1 MKASHLTVISQL
13 KYPQIWLLAIG
24 TAYITIHLTLT
35 WKADNSSLLGM
46 SFLFWAAISSLIWEK
61 RHSLNL
67 ESDIFSSFFGLSLIA
82 LLLIKTI
89 SRTSLGGFLYI
100 SPAIFALGL
109 ALLASGFK
117 GLKQY
122 RGELL
127 ILFFI
132 SVPKVLPS
140 SVTDISLLTA
150 QFAALILWYT
160 GFEVARNGIQINL
173 PTGSVEVY
181 SGCSGVELIFQMLGL
196 ALLFLLIFPQ
206 TWKRKIFVPLIAG
219 TLGFIVNAARV
230 ALLAILVAQ
239 GQQEAFVYWHF
250 GDGSLVFSLIAVL
263 LFGLLCWFLLGRT
276 ELRNKDATESS
287 K

>member
-1 MKASHLTVISQL
+1 MKVSHLTVSQL
-13 KYPQIWLLAIG
+13 KYPHFWLLAIG
-24 TAYITIHLTLT
+24 ASFIAIHLTLT
-35 WKADNSSLLGM
+35 WKVDNPGLLAI

-61 RHSLNL
+61 RRSLNL

-89 SRTSLGGFLYI
+89 SLTSLSSFLLYI

-127 ILFFI
+127 VLSSI
-132 SVPKVLPS
+132 SLPKVLPFS
-140 SVTDISLLTA
+140 LINISLWTA
-150 QFAALILWYT
+150 KCASLILWYT
-160 GFEVARNGIQINL
+160 GFEVARNGVIIRL
-173 PTGSVEVY
+173 PTGTVEVNP
-181 SGCSGVELIFQMLGL
+181 GCSGLKLIFEMLSL
-196 ALLFLLIFPQ
+196 ALLFLLMFPHKGNQ
-206 TWKRKIFVPLIAG
+206 KIIVPIIAV
-219 TLGFIVNAARV
+219 TLGFIVNGIRV
-230 ALLAILVAQ
+230 ALMAVLVTQ
-239 GQQEAFVYWHF
+239 GHKQAFDYWHE
-250 GDGSLVFSLIAVL
+250 GDGSLIFALTAVL
-263 LFGLLCWFLLGRT
+263 LFGLFCWFTLGRS